1 VINGLRPRLPALDPR
16 PRVGRLQAR
25 GVLALRFAAIGWRLG
40 GARERLADRG
50 TPIARWRA
58 R

>member
-1 VINGLRPRLPALDPR
+1 M
-16 PRVGRLQAR
+16 
-25 GVLALRFAAIGWRLG
+25 LALRFAVIGWRLG

-50 TPIARWRA
+50 TPIPRWRA